1 MTATPDLTIAPY
13 GTWRSPVTP
22 ELVTGA
28 TVGLGEVRADGD
40 DVYWLESRASE
51 GGRTVLVRF
60 ANGQRHDVT
69 PEPFNVRSRVHE
81 YGGGAYA
88 VADGLVVF
96 SNFADNRLYRLDRDG
111 DLPAPITPEGAWR
124 FADLQLDRANNRLL
138 CVREDHTLPD
148 AEPVNTIVQL
158 HLDGP
163 NADGGRIIVS
173 GTDFVASPTLSMDG
187 GRLAWLAWNH
197 PSMPWDGCELWTAD
211 LTACGDLNH
220 VHHVA
225 GSGTESIFQPRWDAD
240 DALFFVSDRTGW
252 WNLYR
257 TADQEEVEPLCPMAA
272 EFGLPQWVFGMST
285 YTLARPDRIVCT
297 WSSEGAMGFGVLD
310 LATRQLTPFKLP
322 FSEYDS
328 VQWTG
333 DAALFL
339 AAAATTPW
347 AVVRLD
353 LDSGEYTTLRRSTET
368 VIDPADLAVPEP
380 LSWSAPDGTIAHG
393 FFYAPKNHAY
403 TAPPGELP
411 PLIVVSHGGPTGAT
425 SSAYNVRLQ
434 FWTSRGFAV
443 LDVNYGGSTGF
454 GRAYRERLAGQWGV
468 VDVDDCVSGAEY
480 LVAQG
485 RVDGQRLIIRG
496 SSAGGY
502 TTLAALA
509 FRNTFTAGA
518 SLYGIGD
525 LEALA
530 TGTHKFESRY
540 LEGLVGPY
548 PAARERYV
556 ARSPIHHVDRLSC
569 SLILLQGLEDK
580 VVPPSQAEAMAAAV
594 EAKGLPVEL
603 VQFADEGHGFRRAE
617 SIHRALEAE
626 LAFYRR
632 VFRLEEPE

>member
-1 MTATPDLTIAPY
+1 
-13 GTWRSPVTP
+13 
-22 ELVTGA
+22 
-28 TVGLGEVRADGD
+28 
-40 DVYWLESRASE
+40 
-51 GGRTVLVRF
+51 
-60 ANGQRHDVT
+60 
-69 PEPFNVRSRVHE
+69 
-81 YGGGAYA
+81 
-88 VADGLVVF
+88 
-96 SNFADNRLYRLDRDG
+96 
-111 DLPAPITPEGAWR
+111 
-124 FADLQLDRANNRLL
+124 
-138 CVREDHTLPD
+138 
-148 AEPVNTIVQL
+148 
-158 HLDGP
+158 P
-163 NADGGRIIVS
+163 N
-173 GTDFVASPTLSMDG
+173 
-187 GRLAWLAWNH
+187 
-197 PSMPWDGCELWTAD
+197 MPWDGCELWTAD
-211 LTACGDLNH
+211 LTAGGDLNH
-220 VHHVA
+220 IHHVA
-225 GSGTESIFQPRWDAD
+225 GSGTESIFQPRWDAEG
-240 DALFFVSDRTGW
+240 ALFFVSDRTGW

-257 TADQEEVEPLCPMAA
+257 TADLEEIEALCPMAA

-285 YTLARPDRIVCT
+285 YALAGSDRIVCA
-297 WSSEGAMGFGVLD
+297 WSSGGVMKLGVLD
-310 LATRQLTPFKLP
+310 VATRQLTPVDLP

-347 AVVRLD
+347 AIVRLD
-353 LDSGEYTTLRRSTET
+353 LDTGEYTTLRRSTET
-368 VIDPADLAVPEP
+368 ALDRADLAVPEP
-380 LSWSAPDGTIAHG
+380 LSWPAPDGAITHG

-403 TAPPGELP
+403 MAPPGELP

-480 LVAQG
+480 LVGQG

-509 FRNTFTAGA
+509 FRDTFTAGA

-632 VFRLEEPE
+632 VFGLEEPE